1 MTHAQIHQQLLEQG
15 YHIGTL
21 DELLNSET
29 GYDLELFN
37 LHTETFRSTTGEK
50 MKRYDYRHNFTAQND
65 SKVYLEKPGYT
76 GPHPTE
82 EEAMHDIP
90 YSKVAKR
97 KEFIEAVQAGGGG
110 IRTTQQ
116 WGKLMLNN
124 LPGDENRISEMDLYF
139 RGLIRKHLAL
149 VYPELREEEDT
160 FVMNPAYS
168 LYTEGDFSE
177 VHYDGINPGRI
188 CVMIIYLAD
197 PATWDKT
204 KGGELVVGHEIAKGD
219 DQIQYFLAPYE
230 KCPPVYGNY
239 AIMDFTKWNVGHSIE
254 RVGAGFERI
263 AIQTF
268 ADIKPL

>member
-1 MTHAQIHQQLLEQG
+1 MTHNQIYTQLIDQG

-21 DELLNSET
+21 DELLNPAT
-29 GYDLELFN
+29 GYELELFN
-37 LHTETFRSTTGEK
+37 THAQTFRDTVSQK
-50 MKRYDYRHNFTAQND
+50 VDRYNYRHNFTAQHD
-65 SKVYLEKPGYT
+65 SDVYLTKPGYT
-76 GPHPTE
+76 GPTPTE
-82 EEAMHDIP
+82 EEALDDIP
-90 YSKVAKR
+90 YNRVAHR
-97 KEFIEAVQAGGGG
+97 KEYVQAVQEGGGG

-116 WGKLMLNN
+116 WGRLMLNN
-124 LPGDENRISEMDLYF
+124 LPGDGNKISEMDLYF
-139 RGLIRKHLAL
+139 KGLIRKQLAL
-149 VYPELREEEDT
+149 VYPELGEAEGT
-160 FVMNPAYS
+160 FDMHPAYS

-197 PATWDKT
+197 PATWDAT

-219 DQIQYFLAPYE
+219 DQIQYFLEPYE
-230 KCPPVYGNY
+230 QCPPIYGNY

-254 RVGAGFERI
+254 RVNLGFERI